1 MLSYLL
7 RQLTN
12 SLGIFFR
19 TIRAFFTRKLVG
31 AQSYLRRITNF
42 SRQATKVASASLQGA
57 AAAVKK
63 PTKREDYIE
72 TRRLFISKSFLIL
85 LAIGAVLLGLLIYF
99 VIWPFLLR
107 TFFTAHLWQGDEDL
121 AEWSGRVIV
130 YYDEE
135 KTMPMYS
142 GTLED
147 GVLQGRGREY
157 DEDGL
162 LTYEGSFAD
171 GLYSGNGTRYDGGVL
186 VYEGQ
191 FSAGLY
197 EGTGS
202 LYEGGSLVY
211 YGAFSAGEANGMG
224 TAYADGA
231 VCYEGAFVNGLYE
244 GEGTAYYA
252 DGTVRYKGAFSAGVY
267 EGVGTAY
274 HSDGTRAYV
283 GSFAAG
289 LYDGEG
295 TEYDEEGSLR
305 YKGSFAEGLYDG
317 EGTLYLDGEDQIQA
331 EFSAGTTTGTI
342 QWYRNGRL
350 WYDGGADDITPD
362 GFGTLYAESGAV
374 IYSGEMDQGT
384 LDGAWLLTLT
394 AEELRAAFGDASLT
408 ETDQV
413 DGFLIVN
420 EDLGLTALCTYQQEG
435 TEAQVYRLWFAPEA
449 GTAAETLLP
458 WERLAQAQIWAVADR
473 DPKPEMAAFQG
484 AIYQADGTV
493 GGDWYQS
500 QYRYEDYVCTLLST
514 REDTAPV
521 GLSWSRDMELPGD
534 GGGVVDTSV
543 SQAQERLDELLSALE
558 GVGSSGTG
566 SGGSVVQG
574 DVERLLG
581 LMLTAADGQELMDAL
596 IDYCVYGQ
604 MISALELS
612 QPMLQQELAEAQ
624 TQLQRGTGTQT
635 AVDSAQTALDTL
647 DRQLAQYGT
656 AQEQARLTIQELCKL
671 SPDDYDLTPVLLT
684 FDPVELDASALYDA
698 AETYAVAVAAGRYEV
713 DTDALERQVRSAVL
727 DLSMAYEDIRSAQTA
742 LEQAA
747 QEVED
752 QTQAYAKGTADK
764 SALYAAQRAQNEAV
778 ATLYQVT
785 GTFARQA
792 NALNTLSGGWIAEE
806 YDWMADT
813 FAALFQTEILQGES
827 AAQEIED
834 DRADREEE
842 AAEAIQDGQD
852 AQSSGSPQSSESPAP
867 EESVSP

>member
-289 LYDGEG
+289 LYDGRAPSM
-295 TEYDEEGSLR
+295 TRRAACATRALSR
-305 YKGSFAEGLYDG
+305 KGSTTD

-331 EFSAGTTTGTI
+331 EFSAGDHHRDDTVVSERQAVVRWRRGR
-342 QWYRNGRL
+342 YHAGRL
-350 WYDGGADDITPD
+350 RHPLCRERGGDLQRGDGPGHPGRGVAAHPHRRR
-362 GFGTLYAESGAV
+362 APSG
-374 IYSGEMDQGT
+374 I
-384 LDGAWLLTLT
+384 
-394 AEELRAAFGDASLT
+394 GDASLT

-534 GGGVVDTSV
+534 GGGSGGH
-543 SQAQERLDELLSALE
+543 L
-558 GVGSSGTG
+558 GVPGTG
-566 SGGSVVQG
+566 
-574 DVERLLG
+574 
-581 LMLTAADGQELMDAL
+581 
-596 IDYCVYGQ
+596 
-604 MISALELS
+604 
-612 QPMLQQELAEAQ
+612 
-624 TQLQRGTGTQT
+624 
-635 AVDSAQTALDTL
+635 
-647 DRQLAQYGT
+647 
-656 AQEQARLTIQELCKL
+656 
-671 SPDDYDLTPVLLT
+671 
-684 FDPVELDASALYDA
+684 
-698 AETYAVAVAAGRYEV
+698 AAGR
-713 DTDALERQVRSAVL
+713 
-727 DLSMAYEDIRSAQTA
+727 
-742 LEQAA
+742 
-747 QEVED
+747 
-752 QTQAYAKGTADK
+752 
-764 SALYAAQRAQNEAV
+764 
-778 ATLYQVT
+778 
-785 GTFARQA
+785 
-792 NALNTLSGGWIAEE
+792 
-806 YDWMADT
+806 
-813 FAALFQTEILQGES
+813 AALRPGGGGKLRDRLRRERGAGRRG
-827 AAQEIED
+827 AAAGPDAHRCGRAGADGRPDRLLRLRPD
-834 DRADREEE
+834 DLRPGAQPAH
-842 AAEAIQDGQD
+842 AAAGAGRGPDTAPAG
-852 AQSSGSPQSSESPAP
+852 APAPRLRWTAPRPPWTPWTASWPSTGPPRSRPGSPSRSCAS
-867 EESVSP
+867 